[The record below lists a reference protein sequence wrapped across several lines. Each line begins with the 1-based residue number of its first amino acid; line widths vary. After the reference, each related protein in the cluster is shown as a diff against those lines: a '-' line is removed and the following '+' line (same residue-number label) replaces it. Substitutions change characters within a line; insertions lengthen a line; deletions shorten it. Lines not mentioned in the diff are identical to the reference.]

1 MCVSQAAFRSLLD
14 LRTPLLVVRVGH
26 TTQANSGREAAA
38 HVVCLHLMPGSH
50 RSLPPLL
57 LVRGAAQL
65 PAGQPLTISKPDI
78 VITAAAEFDPAGGP
92 FEGPALAV
100 ACGGLK
106 TLVTIK

>member
-1 MCVSQAAFRSLLD
+1 MQSCPPPQDACLRAPWQQGGAAPAYR
-14 LRTPLLVVRVGH
+14 
-26 TTQANSGREAAA
+26 TQAVSVAVFGDLQRHVDAAA
-38 HVVCLHLMPGSH
+38 GPTV
-50 RSLPPLL
+50 L